1 MKEKEIEKLRNQIDA
16 IDDKILTLLNERM
29 LHVKDIGIIK
39 QNLGGSIYRPERE
52 RAIINRLKIYN
63 KGLLDQNA
71 IEAIYQEIFAVSRNL
86 EMPQSIAYL
95 GPEGSYTH
103 QVARSR
109 FGAMSRYTPLATIED
124 VFKELNNK
132 EAKYGVVPIE
142 NNTAGAVGVTL
153 DCLGKYDEI
162 KIFAE
167 LYMDI
172 HHSFVSINEDLKKI
186 KRIYSHPQGYNQCRN
201 FLESHDLNGL
211 EFIASKSTANAAYLA
226 SQDKES
232 AAICSKIAAKLYNVP
247 VMFDK
252 IEDNA
257 ANRTRFVI
265 LSDIKIPKMSNCK
278 TSILAHTA
286 HKPGGLSDLLYE
298 FKKEG
303 INLTK
308 LESRPLKSKEFEH
321 SFYIDFEGHIDDLN
335 VQRVL
340 EKAEHITWLG
350 SYLSGEKNEI

>member
-1 MKEKEIEKLRNQIDA
+1 MKDLENLRNKIDA
-16 IDDKILTLLNERM
+16 IDDQILNLLNERM
-29 LHVKDIGIIK
+29 LYVKDIGTIK

-52 RAIINRLKIYN
+52 RAIINRLKSYN
-63 KGLLDQNA
+63 QGILDQNA

-109 FGAMSRYTPLATIED
+109 FGAMSRYIPLATIED

-132 EAKYGVVPIE
+132 ETKYAVVPVE
-142 NNTAGAVGVTL
+142 NNTAGAVGITL
-153 DCLGKYDEI
+153 DCLGKYEDV

-167 LYMDI
+167 IYMDI
-172 HHSFVSINEDLKKI
+172 HHSFVSMNENLKDI

-201 FLESHDLNGL
+201 FLESHGL
-211 EFIASKSTANAAYLA
+211 EKVEFIASKSTANAAYLA
-226 SQDKES
+226 SQDING

-247 VMFDK
+247 ILFEK
-252 IEDNA
+252 IEDNL
-257 ANRTRFVI
+257 ANRTRFLI
-265 LSDIKIPKMSNCK
+265 LSDIKIPKMPHCK
-278 TSILAHTA
+278 TSILALTA

-308 LESRPLKSKEFEH
+308 LESRPIKTREFIH
-321 SFYIDFEGHIDDLN
+321 SFYIDFQGHIDDEN

-340 EKAEHITWLG
+340 QKAENVKWLG
-350 SYLSGEKNEI
+350 SYLSGENNEV